1 MAARNE
7 VGILL
12 ARIEDLARRA
22 ERGEVCATSFLSP
35 MEQHQAKEYLDRAGL
50 CGRYLFWGGYEEA
63 ERKKILLLP
72 PYMEGT
78 STREELA
85 GWGDFDEVATLEVT
99 GSGYRTLTHRD
110 YLGSLLGLGLERDV
124 IGDIAFTGE
133 GKCRVRI
140 FCDVHI
146 APFLAV
152 ELKKVGS
159 DTVKVKQILTDASF
173 TPYREF
179 AEIRDTVASARLDCV
194 VASLCGVS
202 RERAQQLLRD
212 GSVEMDYL
220 PQERCDRNVTPPC
233 LVTVRRYGK
242 YRVTS
247 LSEQTKK
254 GRLRLVAQKYI

>member
-124 IGDIAFTGE
+124 IGDIMAE
-133 GKCRVRI
+133 GGTAVMVVKSSIADYLKENLTKIGRYRVEI
-140 FCDVHI
+140 TLH
-146 APFLAV
+146 
-152 ELKKVGS
+152 EQY
-159 DTVKVKQILTDASF
+159 TVTPKTDFEES
-173 TPYREF
+173 Y
-179 AEIRDTVASARLDCV
+179 DTVASMRLDAV
-194 VASLCGVS
+194 VASIFKTS
-202 RERAQQLLRD
+202 RGGASDAIGGGLVAVNADHDFFRISFQQIAVKRETVERAD
-212 GSVEMDYL
+212 
-220 PQERCDRNVTPPC
+220 
-233 LVTVRRYGK
+233 
-242 YRVTS
+242 
-247 LSEQTKK
+247 
-254 GRLRLVAQKYI
+254 A